1 MVAGYDV
8 VKQPR
13 QLRRTIGLTGQYAS
27 VDEKLSGRENLYM
40 IGRLLDLPR
49 KQAKARADELLER
62 FSLTEAAKR
71 ACMEYSGGM
80 RRFDLAA
87 SMIGSPAVLY
97 LDEPTTGL
105 DPRTRNEVWDEVQ
118 RMVAE
123 GATVLL
129 TTQYMEEAEQLAKE
143 LTVIDRGRII
153 ARGGVDELKAKVGG
167 RTLQIRPS
175 DPAELAAMAQAIREA
190 GLDGIARRAGRPR
203 RGAAVRAD
211 PQRRATDRRHR
222 PAGRP
227 RLLPRPCLHR
237 PAQPRRGVPRDHRRQ
252 GRPPLRPGSP
262 GGRRMSTTTLT
273 PAPAGSADTTPARPV
288 AEEGRIGLR
297 ANLRHIGALARRN
310 LLQIKKDPE
319 SMFDVLLMPI
329 IFTLLF
335 VYVFGGSVGGSLG
348 GNRQDY
354 LNYLVPGLMAMMG
367 MNIAMAVGTGVNDD
381 FRKGVMDRFRTM
393 PIARSSVLIAKIV
406 VELGRMMVAI
416 VILLAMGFAL
426 GMTLGTSVLGLLGAV
441 ALSAVFGAAIMW
453 IFIVLGLAMKT
464 AQAVQG
470 MGMLVLMPLQ
480 FGSSIFA
487 PPTTMPGW
495 LQTFTDYNPLSNLA
509 DAVRGLMMG
518 GPVADSVWVTLA
530 WAAAIT
536 LVMAPLAVSK
546 FRKKA

>member
-1 MVAGYDV
+1 
-8 VKQPR
+8 
-13 QLRRTIGLTGQYAS
+13 
-27 VDEKLSGRENLYM
+27 
-40 IGRLLDLPR
+40 
-49 KQAKARADELLER
+49 
-62 FSLTEAAKR
+62 
-71 ACMEYSGGM
+71 
-80 RRFDLAA
+80 
-87 SMIGSPAVLY
+87 
-97 LDEPTTGL
+97 
-105 DPRTRNEVWDEVQ
+105 
-118 RMVAE
+118 
-123 GATVLL
+123 
-129 TTQYMEEAEQLAKE
+129 
-143 LTVIDRGRII
+143 
-153 ARGGVDELKAKVGG
+153 
-167 RTLQIRPS
+167 
-175 DPAELAAMAQAIREA
+175 
-190 GLDGIARRAGRPR
+190 
-203 RGAAVRAD
+203 
-211 PQRRATDRRHR
+211 
-222 PAGRP
+222 
-227 RLLPRPCLHR
+227 
-237 PAQPRRGVPRDHRRQ
+237 
-252 GRPPLRPGSP
+252 
-262 GGRRMSTTTLT
+262 MSTTTLT
-273 PAPAGSADTTPARPV
+273 PAPAGTAGTTPPKVRD
-288 AEEGRIGLR
+288 EEGRIGLR

-348 GNRQDY
+348 GTRQDY
-354 LNYLVPGLMAMMG
+354 LNYLIPGLMAMMG

-416 VILLAMGFAL
+416 TILLAMGFAL
-426 GMTLGTSVLGLLGAV
+426 GMTLGTSVLGLLAAV

-509 DAVRGLMMG
+509 DAARGLMMG

-530 WAAAIT
+530 WAAVIT